1 MLQDSL
7 VLLDYFRGMLLHNGE
22 LWLLL
27 FPIMI
32 AIELPLYLLVIT
44 GILRWSYNK
53 EEAPLTHFPSISFI
67 ITCYGEGDAID
78 ITIDSLAEQVY
89 PGYIEILAVV
99 DGAVQNQQTYQAAL
113 DGKKRHAR
121 TRNRKV
127 RVLPKWQRGGR
138 VSTLNAGL
146 SVASCEIVINVDG
159 DTSFDNDMAFTMM
172 KQFTCEDV
180 IASGGALRVRN
191 HNKNILTKMQSLEYM
206 LSMQAGKTGM
216 ANWGVLNNI
225 SGAFGAFRKNLLKQV
240 GGWDTH
246 TAEDL
251 DLTIRLKQY
260 KRRYPNHKLVFS
272 THSIGHTDVPDTLKG
287 LVMQRL
293 RWDGDLLFL
302 FLRKHNEGLTPALLG
317 WGNFLFTLAYGII
330 QNVLLPLLVVIFTV
344 YMIVA
349 YPLNFVLALMLLLYV
364 MYLML
369 TMLLFII
376 YIGLVSERQREDL
389 KFTGWLFLYPVYQFF
404 MRLITAF
411 SMVNEVIRRSH
422 EESSMA
428 PWWVLKRGKKF

>member
-7 VLLDYFRGMLLHNGE
+7 VLLDYLRGMLLHNEE

-27 FPIMI
+27 FPVMI
-32 AIELPLYLLVIT
+32 IIELPLYLLVLT
-44 GILRWSYNK
+44 GIFRWSYMR
-53 EEAPLTHFPSISFI
+53 EEPELKRFPSVSFV
-67 ITCYGEGDAID
+67 ITCYGEGEAIG
-78 ITIDSLAEQVY
+78 ITIDTLVEQIY
-89 PGYIEILAVV
+89 PGHIEILAVV
-99 DGAVQNQQTYQAAL
+99 DGAVQNQDTYKAAL
-113 DGKKRHAR
+113 NGERRH
-121 TRNRKV
+121 TGVRNRKV

-146 SVASCEIVINVDG
+146 S
-159 DTSFDNDMAFTMM
+159 M
-172 KQFTCEDV
+172 
-180 IASGGALRVRN
+180 ASGGALRVRN
-191 HNKNILTKMQSLEYM
+191 HNANLLTKMQSLEYM

-216 ANWGVLNNI
+216 ATWGVLNNI

-251 DLTIRLKQY
+251 DLTMRLKQY
-260 KRRYPNHKLVFS
+260 KRRYPDNKLAFS

-287 LVMQRL
+287 LVLQRL

-302 FLRKHNEGLTPALLG
+302 FLRKHNEGLSPRLLG
-317 WGNFLFTLAYGII
+317 WGNFVFTLAYGVI
-330 QNVLLPLLVVIFTV
+330 QNVLLPLLVVIFSV
-344 YMIVA
+344 YMVIV
-349 YPLNFVLALMLLLYV
+349 YPLKFVLALMLMLYFV
-364 MYLML
+364 YLFL
-369 TMLLFII
+369 SALIFVV
-376 YIGLVSERQREDL
+376 YIGLVSERKKEDL
-389 KFTGWLFLYPVYQFF
+389 KSAKWLFLYPVYQFF

-411 SMVNEVIRRSH
+411 SMVNEVVRRSH